1 MKILFIGGTGNIS
14 LPISEQLIQN
24 GHELWLLNRHTPI
37 AGSQHLACD
46 IHNETQAAELL
57 KSHEWDV
64 VVNWV
69 AFSAA
74 DIERDVRLFAGRVR
88 QYIFISSASCYQ
100 SPGNSLYITEDRPL
114 DNPHWQYSRDKIAAE
129 HVLMHAHTAQQFPA
143 TIVRPSHT
151 YSRVIPLTLGGWTF
165 YNAVARMK
173 QGKPIVVQ
181 GDGTSLWTL
190 THADDFAKGFIGL
203 LGKQEAIG
211 EAYHITSDE
220 VLDWN
225 TIYQQTAAAVGV
237 EANIVHVASDTICR
251 LYPEET
257 GSLLGDK
264 AVSALFDNRKI
275 KSLVPSFKATIPYAQ
290 GISRTIEWFEEE
302 PSRQIIDAA
311 TEQMLDTLVSIG
323 SKAGL

>member
-1 MKILFIGGTGNIS
+1 MKILFIGGAGNIS
-14 LPISEQLIQN
+14 LPISQQLIQD
-24 GHELWLLNRHTPI
+24 GHELWILNRQTPI
-37 AGSQHLACD
+37 TGSQHIACD
-46 IHNETQAAELL
+46 IHDETQATELL
-57 KSHEWDV
+57 KNHEWDV

-69 AFSAA
+69 AFDAT
-74 DIERDVRLFAGRVR
+74 DIERDVRLFAERAG
-88 QYIFISSASCYQ
+88 QYVFISSASCYQ
-100 SPGNSLYITEDRPL
+100 NPDNTLYITEDRPL
-114 DNPHWQYSRDKIAAE
+114 ANPYWQYSRDKIAAE
-129 HVLMHAHTAQQFPA
+129 HALLQAHREQQFPA

-165 YNAVARMK
+165 YNTVARMK
-173 QGKPIVVQ
+173 QSKPVVVQ

-203 LGKQEAIG
+203 LGRQEAIG

-225 TIYQQTAAAVGV
+225 TIYQQTATAVGV
-237 EANIVHVASDTICR
+237 DANIVHVASDTICR

-275 KSLVPSFKATIPYAQ
+275 KSLVPSFKATTPYAQ
-290 GISRTIEWFEEE
+290 GIARTIAWFEAE
-302 PSRQIIDAA
+302 PSRQIIDVP